1 MDPENNSDPQDME
14 IGDPGPVVEAEA
26 FGQASTAIAPSGRTI
41 NNLSG
46 QAFDARSG
54 QTQTTNAPSGQPTNA
69 PSGQPT
75 NAPSGQPINDISGQ
89 TINNLLGQTSTSF
102 SSADTGE
109 APTTVT
115 SSTMPRWVSR
125 SSQTSSD
132 PSSQIVTWIGPS
144 GDQTFSETAALV
156 DQNSSETAASVGQTL
171 AETSPSLESRP
182 RAQNS
187 PRPSVYRIGL
197 VFNYSNV
204 LEDLVV
210 LGLILI

>member
-1 MDPENNSDPQDME
+1 MDLEDNSDPQDME
-14 IGDPGPVVEAEA
+14 IGNPEPVVEAEN

-46 QAFDARSG
+46 QASDALSG
-54 QTQTTNAPSGQPTNA
+54 QTQTTNAPSGQTTNA
-69 PSGQPT
+69 PSGQTT
-75 NAPSGQPINDISGQ
+75 NLLSGQPTNNLSGQ
-89 TINNLLGQTSTSF
+89 TVNNISGQTSTS
-102 SSADTGE
+102 SSNADTGE
-109 APTTVT
+109 ASTTVT

-156 DQNSSETAASVGQTL
+156 GQTL
-171 AETSPSLESRP
+171 AETSPSVDQTLAETAPSLESRP

-187 PRPSVYRIGL
+187 PRPNVYRIGL
-197 VFNYSNV
+197 VFS
-204 LEDLVV
+204 LLS
-210 LGLILI
+210 LLLF